1 MKGRNRQTDAYSLFS
16 GMYPP
21 KPTTVEAG
29 RDPSQE
35 LGTASR
41 TIMWVAGTQALEPS
55 PAASQG
61 SRQQEAGKLMDLH
74 GHVSVTLVTPSA
86 RFTARLSLGAEH
98 SLSGVGRMGND
109 MNPSLER
116 HPALFP
122 HSLSHLHSV
131 SAVPTLPSQGPG
143 TQSWCTGSGDEGS
156 TLSAPLGTR
165 HRHTTSLRPVDLS
178 TGPRGQGPA
187 RSLPSHLLGCG
198 QDLELRR
205 QDKGQLEWRAKLPLG
220 TPHGRG
226 HMVMSKALLHT
237 RTPPRTL
244 QSSHPS

>member
-1 MKGRNRQTDAYSLFS
+1 MR
-16 GMYPP
+16 
-21 KPTTVEAG
+21 
-29 RDPSQE
+29 
-35 LGTASR
+35 
-41 TIMWVAGTQALEPS
+41 VAGTQVLEPS

-74 GHVSVTLVTPSA
+74 GHVMVTPSA
-86 RFTARLSLGAEH
+86 QFTARLSSGAEH

-109 MNPSLER
+109 MDPSLER
-116 HPALFP
+116 HPALFQR
-122 HSLSHLHSV
+122 SLSHLHSV
-131 SAVPTLPSQGPG
+131 PAVATLPSHGPG
-143 TQSWCTGSGDEGS
+143 AQSRCTGSGDEGS

-178 TGPRGQGPA
+178 TGPQGQGPA

-205 QDKGQLEWRAKLPLG
+205 RDKGQLEWRAKLPLG

-226 HMVMSKALLHT
+226 HMVMFKALLHT
-237 RTPPRTL
+237 HTPYTPCSPLTHL
-244 QSSHPS
+244 EPSFLWTFWDRRG